1 MHRTATDFMLP
12 TCVEDPAY
20 VDVLNGKITG
30 GSWGQSIFASIS
42 VCNHVCQEDG
52 RTKMDNGKHAVFAL
66 RKAKEVS

>member
-20 VDVLNGKITG
+20 VD
-30 GSWGQSIFASIS
+30 GSWGHSIFAGIS